1 MYLWFL
7 DFYLVKSN
15 RCGYLSY
22 SENSLKW
29 THHKTDTLCK
39 KHYDFAPIF
48 QLPGQTL
55 LKVIFTN

>member
-22 SENSLKW
+22 SEISLKW

-55 LKVIFTN
+55 L